1 MLLAL
6 APCARAFSLP
16 GEGRRMAVKNTEP
29 CKASCDEGR
38 DYKCDEHAPDDP
50 NEYDSDAGASSCDM
64 HPTTSC
70 DHECGPGPSPPPQA
84 PWHGL
89 AGTWPAPPPPPPPAD
104 WEGVAFLSVVLVLV
118 FVLFC
123 FGLVACHRRHNVP
136 HNTSGAWRLDATCW
150 YCLPWL
156 KHHGRDSERDTVVY
170 AQCKPQS
177 EQQVLRTNNPAGETP
192 AKPTL
197 AMQFQPVKM
206 VPLTTNVAPGR

>member
-1 MLLAL
+1 
-6 APCARAFSLP
+6 
-16 GEGRRMAVKNTEP
+16 MAVKNTEP

-50 NEYDSDAGASSCDM
+50 NEYDADAGASSCDM

-104 WEGVAFLSVVLVLV
+104 WEGVAVLSVVLVGV

-123 FGLVACHRRHNVP
+123 CALVLCYRRHGVP
-136 HNTSGAWRLDATCW
+136 HNTNAGWRFDAMCW
-150 YCLPWL
+150 CCLPWM
-156 KHHGRDSERDTVVY
+156 KRYENERDAVVY
-170 AQCKPQS
+170 KQADCEPQPK
-177 EQQVLRTNNPAGETP
+177 QVILTNNPADQST
-192 AKPTL
+192 KSV
-197 AMQFQPVKM
+197 QSIFQPIKM
-206 VPLTTNVAPGR
+206 VPLQTNVGPR